1 MSRNFVLVVSLLTVV
16 VLAGCSGLQQVSG
29 YEPVPV
35 IDRGSDLNSRLEELH
50 ATRKLTSSQLKT
62 VLASR
67 EREFQDNPSFNNRIN
82 LALLLAAGGSAIQ
95 NQARALELLKGV
107 DSMPAS
113 VGEQELILILKQ
125 FLESQVELGNENDII
140 SEQLSTQEKQIYEL
154 KQQLRELTTI
164 EQNIQQRDKAVET
177 GDVQ

>member
-1 MSRNFVLVVSLLTVV
+1 MSRIFVVVVSLLSIV

-29 YEPVPV
+29 YELVPV
-35 IDRGSDLNSRLEELH
+35 IDRGSDLNNRLEELH
-50 ATRKLTSSQLKT
+50 ATRKLPSTQLKA

-67 EREFQDNPSFNNRIN
+67 ERDFQDNPSFNNRMN

-95 NQARALELLKGV
+95 DQSRALELLEGI
-107 DSMPAS
+107 DSMPIN
-113 VGEQELILILKQ
+113 VGEQELVLILKQ
-125 FLESQVELGNENDII
+125 FLETQVELSNENGII
-140 SEQLSTQEKQIYEL
+140 SAQLSEHEKQIYEL
-154 KQQLRELTTI
+154 KQQLRDLTTI

>member
-1 MSRNFVLVVSLLTVV
+1 VVFVLLFGIALT
-16 VLAGCSGLQQVSG
+16 GCSGLQQVSG
-29 YEPVPV
+29 YELVPV

-50 ATRKLTSSQLKT
+50 ATRVLPSSQLEN

-67 EREFQDNPSFNNRIN
+67 ERDFQDNPSFNNRMN
-82 LALLLAAGGSAIQ
+82 LALLLAAGDQAIQ
-95 NQARALELLKGV
+95 NQARALELLEGV

-113 VGEQELILILKQ
+113 AGEQELVLMLKQ
-125 FLESQVELGNENDII
+125 FLQAQVKLSNENDTITR
-140 SEQLSTQEKQIYEL
+140 QLSAQDKLILDL
-154 KQQLRELTTI
+154 KQQLRDLTAI

>member
-1 MSRNFVLVVSLLTVV
+1 MVFSLLSVV
-16 VLAGCSGLQQVSG
+16 VLTGCSGLQHVSS

-50 ATRKLTSSQLKT
+50 ETRKLTSSDLKT

-67 EREFQDNPSFNNRIN
+67 ERDFLDNPSFNNRMN

-95 NQARALELLKGV
+95 DEARALELLDGI
-107 DSMPAS
+107 DSMPVS
-113 VGEQELILILKQ
+113 VGEQELVLILKQ
-125 FLESQVELGNENDII
+125 FLEAQVELGNENDII
-140 SEQLSTQEKQIYEL
+140 SAQLSAQEKEIYEL
-154 KQQLRELTTI
+154 KQQLRDLMAI